1 MPNTGKKL
9 KMPPRI
15 SNKAAASRAANDEG
29 LRNQRMN
36 SETLVGTRR
45 LIISKYLFSSAFV
58 AAIFF
63 LCCFPSQGL
72 SGETTTPLHVEVPLS
87 RRVFDRS
94 PHVRNLSATN
104 EAIRKRMGPKN
115 SSSEYAKGSLKSA
128 GALLADND
136 EWLRIVA
143 AADTGGKASPANL
156 RISISAGSDY
166 GRGAGRT
173 AFRAG

>member
-58 AAIFF
+58 AAIFICAAF
-63 LCCFPSQGL
+63 LPEGR
-72 SGETTTPLHVEVPLS
+72 SGETTTPLHLKVPLG
-87 RRVFDRS
+87 RCVFDRS
-94 PHVRNLSATN
+94 PHVRNPERDERDDTT
-104 EAIRKRMGPKN
+104 
-115 SSSEYAKGSLKSA
+115 SEWAPRTLPASMRRAVFNGGFKSA

-136 EWLRIVA
+136 EWLRI
-143 AADTGGKASPANL
+143 
-156 RISISAGSDY
+156 
-166 GRGAGRT
+166 
-173 AFRAG
+173 